1 MTIKLIEVTDFSTF
15 YNSVK
20 NQKLSIKTAY
30 KLTILAK
37 SLDTQLQFYREK
49 LQEII
54 REYAAF
60 DENGQP
66 ITIENGQGIKLREGA
81 DLDCAKAMAELQN
94 MEVTIPDIKFS
105 LDEFDKV
112 ELTAAEMTSIVPF
125 IEE

>member
-30 KLTILAK
+30 KLTLLAK

-66 ITIENGQGIKLREGA
+66 ITIENGQGIKLRDGV
-81 DLDCAKAMAELQN
+81 DMDCARAMAELQN

-105 LDEFDKV
+105 LDEFANV
-112 ELTAAEMTSIVPF
+112 ELTTTEMASIMPF
-125 IEE
+125 IED